1 MIPGPGA
8 GWSQVSP
15 QALQLYQAVLQAIE
29 NQLAKSLSVSISTAI
44 DAWEQPSSTDVV
56 VDTLIG
62 LSGAQAAMSVPTL
75 ATGFC
80 EGRTGAAPEQATT
93 DPSIPGSSIVTC
105 VPVVRT
111 GLPSSPLPK
120 RSSAPT
126 STS

>member
-1 MIPGPGA
+1 MEPGIASG
-8 GWSQVSP
+8 
-15 QALQLYQAVLQAIE
+15 LQLYQAVLQAIE

-80 EGRTGAAPEQATT
+80 EGRTAPRPSKH
-93 DPSIPGSSIVTC
+93 DRPSIPGRAS
-105 VPVVRT
+105 
-111 GLPSSPLPK
+111 
-120 RSSAPT
+120 
-126 STS
+126 